1 MKREEFDIFISY
13 KESED
18 GVKTKDSLDAKL
30 LYDNFLLEGITSV
43 FYAPETLKDVI
54 GEWDYYID
62 LALKNTKILILL
74 SSEARFINSEYIKS
88 EWGRFLQYNPSRIVI
103 PFIKNMDS
111 DDLPD
116 GLKKFQIVDFSSFVS
131 FNNLLRLLSTH
142 IYGFKDKRIP
152 RLIITVDKDK
162 PISDRI
168 FVDVDKNLTKH
179 NYLYFGQYP
188 SKVINK
194 EAALN
199 KVKLVFKKNELG
211 YIESEGNHYA
221 KFVSKPFGKN
231 YTFNNQDS
239 VEDKHLYFFEV
250 EPIKWRV
257 IGFDDAS
264 ILLLSEYLLEPVKF
278 DEEKGGYECSYLR
291 KYLNS
296 DLLNSMF
303 SAQEK
308 ELLIPFENNLFID
321 IQKVEDCYDGN
332 YDFSKEDTTREALAT
347 DWAIANGAYIDKN
360 GNGWYWTK
368 SRDEM
373 DNAMIYI
380 DSSGASDHDIVNINK
395 CCARPLIKVK
405 LS

>member
-1 MKREEFDIFISY
+1 MREEFDIFISY

-18 GVKTKDSLDAKL
+18 GIKTIDSLDAKL

-54 GEWDYYID
+54 GEWDNYID
-62 LALKNTKILILL
+62 LALRNSKILIVL
-74 SSEARFINSEYIKS
+74 SSEIIYINSEHIQS
-88 EWGRFLQYNPSRIVI
+88 EWSRFIQYNPSKIVI
-103 PFIKNMDS
+103 PFVKNIDS
-111 DDLPD
+111 NDLPEK
-116 GLKKFQIVDFSSFVS
+116 LKKFQKVDSSSFVS

-152 RLIITVDKDK
+152 RTITNLDTDK
-162 PISDRI
+162 PVSDRI
-168 FVDVDKNLTKH
+168 FADIDNILTKH
-179 NYLYFGQYP
+179 NYLYFGKYP
-188 SKVINK
+188 ARVINK
-194 EAALN
+194 EATLN
-199 KVKLVFKKNELG
+199 KIKLVFKKNEYG
-211 YIESEGNHYA
+211 YIESEGKQYTR
-221 KFVSKPFGKN
+221 FVSKPFGPN

-239 VEDKHLYFFEV
+239 VDGNHLYFFEV
-250 EPIKWRV
+250 EPVKWRV
-257 IGFDDAS
+257 VDFDDES

-278 DEEKGGYECSYLR
+278 DEEKNEYENSYLR

-308 ELLIPFENNLFID
+308 ELLIPFEDNLFLD
-321 IQKVEDCYDGN
+321 IQTADDCYNAN
-332 YDFSKEDTTREALAT
+332 YGYSREDSTREALAT
-347 DWAIANGAYIDKN
+347 DYAIARGAYIDKS

-373 DNAMIYI
+373 DNAMVYI
-380 DSSGASDHDIVNINK
+380 DSSGAIDHDIVNINK